1 MSAIDKIRLGISFL
15 LICFTSSLIAQ
26 NGSTDDMASKLY
38 NTYKEKGVNEVL
50 KAYKKNNTNKNYEG
64 MAEPLNVLAYRLM
77 QEEED
82 LKSAEVLLKAQIEE
96 YPEEANPYDSYSD
109 LLLEMDKKEEARKY
123 IEKSI
128 AIAEKTTHEQNDL
141 IIEAGKA
148 KLAIL
153 DNKDKQMNFLVG
165 NWDNET
171 RVFQN
176 GEEVNSSKSSNNI
189 SFDSSGSIMIVD
201 HDTPGEKPCCKRVM
215 VYNPVNDEYDVAY
228 MRRDQPNGIY
238 NSKMQLKEIGKDHYE
253 MIEKY
258 TNDNNEEVE
267 VKHDIQKKSNE
278 VEWITYNSKDSG
290 WEKVRSM
297 NLKKKG

>member
-1 MSAIDKIRLGISFL
+1 MSAITKIKLGISL
-15 LICFTSSLIAQ
+15 MLICFTTSLIAQ
-26 NGSTDDMASKLY
+26 NGAEDDMGTTLY
-38 NTYKEKGVNEVL
+38 DAYKDKGVKEVL
-50 KAYKKNNTNKNYEG
+50 KIYQQSNNNKEYEG

-96 YPEEANPYDSYSD
+96 YPDEANPYDSYSD

-128 AIAEKTTHEQNDL
+128 AIAEKTNHEQNDL

-171 RVFQN
+171 KVFQN

-201 HDTPGEKPCCKRVM
+201 HDTPGKKPCCKRVM
-215 VYNPVNDEYDVAY
+215 VYNPVKDEFDVAF

-238 NSKMQLKEIGKDHYE
+238 NSKMQLKEVEPDHFE

-267 VKHDIQKKSNE
+267 VRHDIQKKSNE